1 MQNNIESLDRVEVQ
15 DNIQKIMRI
24 QRCDTSRDLMEFS
37 NKHSIKKED
46 IVTILDKQNYFLL
59 VYYGE

>member
-1 MQNNIESLDRVEVQ
+1 MQNKIEDLDRVEVQ

>member
-1 MQNNIESLDRVEVQ
+1 MQNNIENLDRVEVQ